1 MHRDLKPDNILIKR
15 EDGAVKVC
23 DYGLADKD
31 TPVGDG
37 EGKNSETA
45 GLVGTLPYI
54 SPEQYDGGAA
64 TTASDVWSLGVIAYQ
79 LVERKL
85 PFSVDLTTSLVYKNA
100 IMNNEPDLV
109 ETGVPQPL
117 MNLTMMML
125 QKNIADRMT
134 LPEILESEL
143 IRKCNGKNHELRD
156 ILIR

>member
-1 MHRDLKPDNILIKR
+1 M
-15 EDGAVKVC
+15 
-23 DYGLADKD
+23 
-31 TPVGDG
+31 
-37 EGKNSETA
+37 
-45 GLVGTLPYI
+45 
-54 SPEQYDGGAA
+54 
-64 TTASDVWSLGVIAYQ
+64 ASDVWALGVIAYQ

-125 QKNIADRMT
+125 QKDIADRMT
-134 LPEILESEL
+134 LLEILESEL